1 MRRGIAQAT
10 RRVAREHGVA
20 LLGMLARKGPGKGTW
35 WPCMGV
41 AHGHGVGMAWALV
54 PAQGG
59 AHERYEAVEL
69 LEAVG
74 VGGEGGEA
82 ADSVGRLSG
91 PPRSSHH
98 RVASPQHLQAEVE
111 VEVRAEA

>member
-1 MRRGIAQAT
+1 MRRGTAHAT
-10 RRVAREHGVA
+10 WRVAHEHGVA
-20 LLGMLARKGPGKGTW
+20 RGGAWTW
-35 WPCMGV
+35 RMGI
-41 AHGHGVGMAWALV
+41 AWARV
-54 PAQGG
+54 PAQSR

-82 ADSVGRLSG
+82 ADSVARLSG

-111 VEVRAEA
+111 VEVRAKEA

>member
-1 MRRGIAQAT
+1 MRRGIAHAT

-20 LLGMLARKGPGKGTW
+20 LLGMLVRKGPGTGHV
-35 WPCMGV
+35 V
-41 AHGHGVGMAWALV
+41 AQGRSVGIAWARV

-59 AHERYEAVEL
+59 AHERYEAFEL
-69 LEAVG
+69 LEPVG

-91 PPRSSHH
+91 PPRSSHQ